1 MQNEPEMRAEA
12 ARSDG
17 RRLSLVDDL
26 GLSAQRREEAL
37 DRLTG
42 LLARLG
48 NAPMAAIW
56 VTQRERQF
64 LASAVGPLPREIP
77 RGSSFAEQVL
87 HQDDLLL
94 VDDARQDAR
103 FAKDPLVSAGPRI
116 RFFAGLGL
124 RGRDRQR
131 IGALC
136 LMDSKA
142 RTLDESGRAALHD
155 LRVILEDRLRLR
167 ADVLHDPQS
176 AAFARH
182 PFEDIAAQEWRRA
195 MRGLVPISLIVAE
208 LDHVEAF
215 AADAVAL
222 DRGVRA
228 TALAMQYSTNR
239 PGDCV
244 CRYDE
249 SRFVLLLPGTDVQGA
264 MGTAERLRVAV
275 ETLVI
280 PFGDNATGTLTI
292 SQGIETVA
300 SEALSRGSM
309 DDAVQSATAA
319 LREAQN
325 AGGNRWLLTAGARK
339 LAPKSSS

>member
-1 MQNEPEMRAEA
+1 MQNEPEMRTDA
-12 ARSDG
+12 ARS
-17 RRLSLVDDL
+17 SFVDDL
-26 GLSAQRREEAL
+26 GLSEQTREEPL
-37 DRLTG
+37 DRLTAM
-42 LLARLG
+42 LARLCA
-48 NAPMAAIW
+48 APMAAIW
-56 VTQRERQF
+56 VTQPECQF

-77 RGSSFAEQVL
+77 RGSGFAEQVL
-87 HQDDLLL
+87 HHDELLL
-94 VDDARQDAR
+94 VEDASQDAR
-103 FAKDPLVSAGPRI
+103 FAKDPLVIAGPRI

-136 LMDSKA
+136 LMDTKA
-142 RTLDESGRAALHD
+142 RTLDDNARAALHD

-167 ADVLHDPQS
+167 ADVLHDPKS
-176 AAFARH
+176 AAFARR
-182 PFEDIAAQEWRRA
+182 PFADIAAQEWRRA

-215 AADAVAL
+215 AKDEIAL
-222 DRGVRA
+222 DRGMRA

-244 CRYDE
+244 CRYDD

-264 MGTAERLRVAV
+264 TRTAERLRVAV

-280 PFGDNATGTLTI
+280 PFGDAAAGTLTI
-292 SQGIETVA
+292 SQGVETVA
-300 SEALSRGSM
+300 SEALSRGSLE
-309 DDAVQSATAA
+309 ASVQAASVA

-325 AGGNRWLLTAGARK
+325 AGGNRWVLTAAARR
-339 LAPKSSS
+339 LAPKSPS